1 MRPNRAPAADH
12 DGLLIPLFAK
22 RQSSCQAG
30 TLTLAKKNRKVN
42 RSELFFPADT
52 SRTPNG
58 ERSVE
63 STLHSIAV
71 NYKSCLVRSNDCE
84 TQSNV
89 CFSAPSEAPG
99 YRSLPPPRENTFF
112 LTFSAYRAGLSGELS
127 EDINISVLVHKMKF
141 LKKDRG
147 CLSKRSADRGWRDN
161 LFLSE

>member
-1 MRPNRAPAADH
+1 M
-12 DGLLIPLFAK
+12 
-22 RQSSCQAG
+22 
-30 TLTLAKKNRKVN
+30 
-42 RSELFFPADT
+42 
-52 SRTPNG
+52 
-58 ERSVE
+58 E

-141 LKKDRG
+141 LKKTEVVYLKGQLTEDG
-147 CLSKRSADRGWRDN
+147 ETIFFYLSKGEYII
-161 LFLSE
+161 LFPPLF